1 MRSLPGLLH
10 PALSAPMPCLPPV
23 TQRSCFTKRGT
34 RNYCGEGLIL
44 QHILN
49 KSLLPLQLIDY
60 ITLGN
65 FPQLL
70 PSPSPKKKGRLGS
83 PSLVQRKITLK
94 ENAQGKDT

>member
-34 RNYCGEGLIL
+34 RNYCGEDLIL

-65 FPQLL
+65 FPQPL
-70 PSPSPKKKGRLGS
+70 PSPSPKKKADWAHLHLYRGR
-83 PSLVQRKITLK
+83 
-94 ENAQGKDT
+94 

>member
-1 MRSLPGLLH
+1 MAAITISSDFG
-10 PALSAPMPCLPPV
+10 AP
-23 TQRSCFTKRGT
+23 Q
-34 RNYCGEGLIL
+34 
-44 QHILN
+44 N